1 VHRPSD
7 RAWWLL
13 LAIGLAVILAWPPQQ
28 GRSLALT
35 LLTRIVDPDNSLPI
49 LPPQLAIGMG
59 DDVEAVERRD
69 AMVRRYDEMYGRGGL
84 TRWRMDMKVAR
95 DPFNPTTE
103 RQVLL
108 LFGVVAAFLVWRR
121 EGAR

>member
-1 VHRPSD
+1 MHRPSD

-13 LAIGLAVILAWPPQQ
+13 LAIALAVILAWPPQQ

-95 DPFNPTTE
+95 DPFNPATE

-108 LFGVVAAFLVWRR
+108 VFGVVAAFLVWRR